1 MYICMYIYLFNTLL
15 TFGNA
20 KANPTCIQSELLL
33 DRHPRRK
40 LSGEVNKRASSRWIN
55 NASNLPRFSVYSIG
69 SCLHLSGR
77 DGFPKRL
84 DFELKYMFEL
94 LLSSWEFWF
103 KYREILKLIWQ
114 NQPILIMLLF
124 SKSDYKSM

>member
-40 LSGEVNKRASSRWIN
+40 LSGEVNKRASGRWIN

-69 SCLHLSGR
+69 SCLHLFGR

-84 DFELKYMFEL
+84 DLNINTRLNCYCRPGNFDLNIERY
-94 LLSSWEFWF
+94 SSSYGKISTNPYYVE
-103 KYREILKLIWQ
+103 YT
-114 NQPILIMLLF
+114 N
-124 SKSDYKSM
+124 S